1 MCKEVTGAH
10 AAPRSAEEPP
20 PAFVQ
25 PSVERS
31 ISLPPAACL
40 AAARS
45 NFLCIVPI
53 TAPPFPAHPA
63 RSVHHTARLP
73 MPQRLRPTSL
83 LRKCPCECSHAS
95 QCISLMLCAPLCS
108 SLQRAVSH
116 PKVFVPLCPPRGCN
130 QRGGMETS
138 RPAQGPGT
146 DARLCLKA
154 MAVVVPR
161 CLLAAA
167 LPQRNILAQQGG
179 STRGKGTGEFQKQ
192 VLGNTLQS
200 HEWKITPLGA
210 SGSGWGLQRARPS
223 QHVCP
228 AGTQHTCAHGVPWGE
243 HIPATRRVHLWSRA
257 CAHGP
262 ACPAVPIM
270 QTPMHTHG
278 CMAARARCAGTP
290 AALPA
295 CAYAQGQSQ
304 APLCCAGMLGMEPQG
319 AGVPSAIHSLGM
331 LELASCRHVCVL
343 YLPVT
348 GRALGAGLQFVQ
360 IIIQV
365 VTKPGMSKQL
375 SSRGAH
381 PECTR
386 TRARL
391 QPGSGAVDT
400 GRQST
405 PAVLGCAGEHKRS
418 IACVVVTPTSQSGG
432 FAWHRGSPW
441 QMQRAGVV
449 PAPRQCPVAGSLCLD
464 TNILAVGTL
473 QQAATQQARCSARHP
488 SRGSNQK

>member
-10 AAPRSAEEPP
+10 AAPSSAEEPP
-20 PAFVQ
+20 PAFMQ

-53 TAPPFPAHPA
+53 TAPPFPAHPTP
-63 RSVHHTARLP
+63 SVHHTARLP

-95 QCISLMLCAPLCS
+95 QRISLMLCAPLCS

-161 CLLAAA
+161 CLLAAV

-179 STRGKGTGEFQKQ
+179 STRGKGTEEFQKQ

-210 SGSGWGLQRARPS
+210 SGSGWGLQCARPS

-228 AGTQHTCAHGVPWGE
+228 AGTQHACAHGVLWGE
-243 HIPATRRVHLWSRA
+243 HIPADTARA
-257 CAHGP
+257 PVEPHVRARPCVPSCAHHANTDAHARLYGCTCPLCWHAGSP
-262 ACPAVPIM
+262 ACV
-270 QTPMHTHG
+270 
-278 CMAARARCAGTP
+278 CMCSGPEPSPTVLCWHAGYGAPGSRCAQCHSQSWHARAGF
-290 AALPA
+290 LPA
-295 CAYAQGQSQ
+295 C
-304 APLCCAGMLGMEPQG
+304 
-319 AGVPSAIHSLGM
+319 
-331 LELASCRHVCVL
+331 VC
-343 YLPVT
+343 
-348 GRALGAGLQFVQ
+348 
-360 IIIQV
+360 
-365 VTKPGMSKQL
+365 S
-375 SSRGAH
+375 
-381 PECTR
+381 
-386 TRARL
+386 
-391 QPGSGAVDT
+391 
-400 GRQST
+400 
-405 PAVLGCAGEHKRS
+405 
-418 IACVVVTPTSQSGG
+418 
-432 FAWHRGSPW
+432 
-441 QMQRAGVV
+441 V
-449 PAPRQCPVAGSLCLD
+449 PASHGEGVGSR
-464 TNILAVGTL
+464 LAVCTNNYPGGYQTWDE
-473 QQAATQQARCSARHP
+473 QAAQQQGCSP
-488 SRGSNQK
+488 